1 MFAAAAAPAV
11 LAGAPSAQSPS
22 FVPPAAPVR
31 PRSRRGL
38 WMALGGIA
46 TAAVVIGV
54 IELAPWKGT
63 KAAPQPQVAP
73 AAVEMPAPT
82 PAQTSPAQP
91 APEPGVQPMSH
102 PAAGSARPAL
112 NAPRSSPEP
121 VTSPPPMAQQQPPP
135 QPAAAAAPQ
144 PPPPA
149 ADSAALD
156 KVRDDYDMLQV
167 RATTILNHSLWRSQA
182 DRGMSIRSD
191 AANARSL
198 METYLGN
205 AVNAMNAGNA
215 ASAKSYMEKAERQIE
230 ILEKIL
236 N

>member
-1 MFAAAAAPAV
+1 M
-11 LAGAPSAQSPS
+11 
-22 FVPPAAPVR
+22 
-31 PRSRRGL
+31 
-38 WMALGGIA
+38 
-46 TAAVVIGV
+46 
-54 IELAPWKGT
+54 
-63 KAAPQPQVAP
+63 
-73 AAVEMPAPT
+73 
-82 PAQTSPAQP
+82 
-91 APEPGVQPMSH
+91 EP
-102 PAAGSARPAL
+102 
-112 NAPRSSPEP
+112 
-121 VTSPPPMAQQQPPP
+121 QQPPA

-149 ADSAALD
+149 ADSAELD

-182 DRGMSIRSD
+182 ARGMGIRSD

-205 AVNAMNAGNA
+205 AANAMNAGNA

>member
-1 MFAAAAAPAV
+1 
-11 LAGAPSAQSPS
+11 
-22 FVPPAAPVR
+22 
-31 PRSRRGL
+31 
-38 WMALGGIA
+38 MALGGIA

-63 KAAPQPQVAP
+63 KAAPQPQAEP

-91 APEPGVQPMSH
+91 ATEPGVQPMS
-102 PAAGSARPAL
+102 PRVAGSARPAP
-112 NAPRSSPEP
+112 NAARSSPEP
-121 VTSPPPMAQQQPPP
+121 VTSPPPMEPQQPPA

-144 PPPPA
+144 PSAPA
-149 ADSAALD
+149 ADSAEIE